1 MTHRLRRSSGRA
13 TGVLV
18 NLVAIATLVLA
29 GIFLLPG
36 LAGYERYVITGASMS
51 GTFERGSL
59 AFAES
64 VPVEE
69 LAVGDVITYLPPP
82 DSGISELVT
91 HRIIEIEATDDG
103 SVFRTQGDANESVDP
118 WLFQLDDPTQA
129 RVEATVPGLGWVFIA
144 LADREMRM
152 LIIGAPAAVIGLLS
166 LVDLIRAMRR
176 PGSASEISSGSLV
189 ASAG

>member
-1 MTHRLRRSSGRA
+1 
-13 TGVLV
+13 
-18 NLVAIATLVLA
+18 
-29 GIFLLPG
+29 
-36 LAGYERYVITGASMS
+36 MS

>member
-18 NLVAIATLVLA
+18 NLAAIATLVLA